1 LQVLTQRIGAPES
14 LAILLAAFILRA
26 QRVGLVAE
34 GVFEVGLNAAGTVP
48 QARVARASS
57 THTGHAELQCAVA
70 GFHIDCNMLLHL
82 DERCKR
88 RLAGSLLGGMRLH

>member
-1 LQVLTQRIGAPES
+1 M
-14 LAILLAAFILRA
+14 
-26 QRVGLVAE
+26 AE

-88 RLAGSLLGGMRLH
+88 RLAGSLLGGMRLHLTLDCSKHETCCLYGAERDVLN